1 MKTSVVTDSPTLAC
15 RLVRTGRALFS
26 ADAAADEG
34 FGARHLASCPDCQAF
49 FGAVDELEFSLRRE
63 AATGRAPVPRGLDE
77 RIIQAVHASRAP
89 RPRKN
94 LALPFLSFASVAAAV
109 ALTVAYV
116 QRSAGPGAASSRPA
130 AIAGANVLPA
140 DLWTTLP
147 SAATAALQ
155 RENPLQNEANAVYA
169 DAKSALQF
177 LALNFLPPVQD
188 TAAARNG

>member
-1 MKTSVVTDSPTLAC
+1 MKTSIVTDSPTLAC
-15 RLVRTGRALFS
+15 RLVRTGRALLS

-34 FGARHLASCPDCQAF
+34 FGARHIASCPDCQAL

-63 AATGRAPVPRGLDE
+63 AASGRAPVPHGLDE
-77 RIIQAVHASRAP
+77 HIIRAVHASRVP
-89 RPRKN
+89 RSRKN
-94 LALPFLSFASVAAAV
+94 RALPLVSFASVAAAV

-116 QRSAGPGAASSRPA
+116 QRSAAPVTAPSRPG

-155 RENPLQNEANAVYA
+155 RQNPLQNEANAVYA

-188 TAAARNG
+188 TAARRNG